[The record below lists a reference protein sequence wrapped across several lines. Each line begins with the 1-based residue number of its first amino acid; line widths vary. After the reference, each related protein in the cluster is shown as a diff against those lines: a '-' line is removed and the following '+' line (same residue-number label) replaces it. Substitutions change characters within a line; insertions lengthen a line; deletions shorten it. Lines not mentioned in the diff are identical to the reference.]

1 MYVEDRGKLNIMKD
15 YNERTIWTSEQ
26 VPLMA
31 SYNKGFSTSFFNIYL
46 FVDIGSSWPLV
57 LIIIN
62 YCAGK
67 AQHSLWVAEVV
78 NPTADE
84 AMSSSPDVNSMGV
97 QLKQFSFHR
106 IWQGKGAHAAACKVP
121 ISSLSFFITNDW

>member
-1 MYVEDRGKLNIMKD
+1 MKD
-15 YNERTIWTSEQ
+15 YNERTIWTSKQ

-31 SYNKGFSTSFFNIYL
+31 SYNKGFSTSFFTIYL
-46 FVDIGSSWPLV
+46 LVDRGSSWPIA

-62 YCAGK
+62 YPAGK

-84 AMSSSPDVNSMGV
+84 AMSSLPDVNAVGV
-97 QLKQFSFHR
+97 QPKQFSFHR
-106 IWQGKGAHAAACKVP
+106 IWQGKGAHAAACKVL
-121 ISSLSFFITNDW
+121 IFFIFFQNK